1 MDDRELLRSIAG
13 IVGRDKVLDDCASYP
28 LGSKMIVASTDM
40 LHEST
45 DFPKGMTDRQIG
57 WMSAAVTISD
67 IASSGAAPLFILV
80 AVGLDRPER
89 LEGIMKGA
97 GECCEFYETEI
108 RGGDIDSHDELTVVT
123 TGFGIADEDCH
134 ITRSGCSPGDLVYIL
149 GNPGEA
155 QAALEGD
162 KRYWLSLV
170 EPHPFV
176 SEALLIAKAGASAM
190 MDVSDGLA
198 LSLYDLAGASGTG
211 FEILAE
217 RIPLSPGVTLEQA
230 LYGGGDFGLLFT
242 YNPGLIPFP
251 GVDNVCIGQV
261 TGSPGVFI
269 DGKAVER
276 RGYLH
281 RWEHAEDEV

>member
-40 LHEST
+40 LHEIT

-67 IASSGAAPLFILV
+67 IASSGATPLFILV

-89 LEGIMKGA
+89 LEGIMKGVRQ
-97 GECCEFYETEI
+97 CCEFYGTEI

-134 ITRSGCSPGDLVYIL
+134 ITRSGCSPGDFVYIL

-155 QAALEGD
+155 QAALKGD
-162 KRYWLSLV
+162 MRYWLSLV

-176 SEALLIAKAGASAM
+176 SEALLIAKGGVSAM

-198 LSLYDLAGASGTG
+198 LSLYDLADASGTG
-211 FEILAE
+211 FEIFPE
-217 RIPLSPGVTLEQA
+217 NIPLSPGVTLEQA

-242 YNPGLIPFP
+242 CDPCLMPVH
-251 GVDNVCIGQV
+251 GVDAVRIGRV
-261 TGSPGVFI
+261 TDSPGVFF
-269 DGKAVER
+269 DGSAVER

-281 RWEHAEDEV
+281 TWKQEEEKF

>member
-13 IVGRDKVLDDCASYP
+13 IVGREKVLDDCASYP

-97 GECCEFYETEI
+97 SECCEFYETEI

-123 TGFGIADEDCH
+123 TGFGIADEDCY

-162 KRYWLSLV
+162 IRYWLSLV

-198 LSLYDLAGASGTG
+198 LSLYDLADASGTG

-217 RIPLSPGVTLEQA
+217 RIPLSPGVISEQA

-242 YNPGLIPFP
+242 CDPGMMPVP
-251 GVDNVCIGQV
+251 EVEAVCIGRV
-261 TGSPGVFI
+261 IDSPGVFL
-269 DGKAVER
+269 DGAAVER

-281 RWEHAEDEV
+281 RWEHKEDEV

>member
-13 IVGRDKVLDDCASYP
+13 IVGREKVLDDCASYP
-28 LGSKMIVASTDM
+28 LGSRMIVASTDM
-40 LHEST
+40 LHENT

-97 GECCEFYETEI
+97 SECCEFYGTEI
-108 RGGDIDSHDELTVVT
+108 RGGDIDSHNELTVVT
-123 TGFGIADEDCH
+123 TGFGIADVDCY
-134 ITRSGCSPGDLVYIL
+134 ITRNGCSPGDFVYIL
-149 GNPGEA
+149 GHPGEA

-162 KRYWLSLV
+162 NRYWMSLV

-198 LSLYDLAGASGTG
+198 LSLYDLADASGMG
-211 FEILAE
+211 FEIFSE
-217 RIPLSPGVTLEQA
+217 GISLSPGVTLEQA

-242 YNPGLIPFP
+242 CDPGMMPIPEVE
-251 GVDNVCIGQV
+251 GVCIGRV
-261 TGSPGVFI
+261 IDSPGVFF
-269 DGKAVER
+269 DSEVVER